1 MGAKPLAGKAL
12 TAVRASTASI
22 NAYEGTVRSGKTVGE
37 IVAWI
42 KYARQGPAGTLLM
55 VGKTQRTIKQNVID
69 PLIEI
74 LGTKRCRYVAGAG
87 VLYLL
92 GRMIYVVGANDESS
106 VTKIQGLTLAGA
118 LVDEASTMPQTFFEM
133 LYSRLSIEGAQLFLT
148 SNPAGPQHWLKTDW
162 LDRAKLWIDREGRE
176 HHNDDEDALDLVRVS
191 FKLEDNPY
199 LPADYVERT
208 KKSYR
213 GLFYRRYILGEWVAA
228 EGAIFDVWD
237 PDRHVVAWKDLPDLE
252 RLLCLGVDHGTT
264 NPTAG
269 LLLGVGVDG
278 RLYFVDEF
286 RHDPKRD
293 AVRLTDAEMSQKL
306 IAWINQPHHPRQ
318 KHLRPEYVAVDPAAA
333 GFRLQMH
340 RDGVASSPANNEVIY
355 GLSLIT
361 SLLGNDQLLVSDRC
375 KGWIT
380 EAPGYAWDPDA
391 TEKGEDKPLKVADH
405 SCDGGRYAVTTSEAL
420 WRPYLIDPLEL
431 AA

>member
-1 MGAKPLAGKAL
+1 MTVGPLVGKAL
-12 TAVRASTASI
+12 QAVEHSTASI
-22 NAYEGTVRSGKTVGE
+22 NAFEGSVRSGKTF
-37 IVAWI
+37 ASMLMWMR
-42 KYARQGPAGTLLM
+42 YARSGPAGPLLM
-55 VGKTQRTIKQNVID
+55 VGRTQRTVKQNLID
-69 PLIEI
+69 PMVDM
-74 LGTKRCRYVAGAG
+74 LGAKRCRYVAGTG

-92 GRMIYVVGANDESS
+92 GRTVYVVGADNEAS

-118 LVDEASTMPQTFFEM
+118 YVDECATLPESFFNM

-148 SNPAGPQHWLKTDW
+148 SNPAGPQHWLKVDW
-162 LDRAKLWIDREGRE
+162 LDRAKLWIDRKGNFHEQQDGI
-176 HHNDDEDALDLVRVS
+176 DLHRVT
-191 FKLEDNPY
+191 FQLEDNPH
-199 LPADYVERT
+199 LPPDYVARI
-208 KKSYR
+208 KASYT
-213 GLFYRRYILGEWVAA
+213 GLFYRRYVNAEWVAA

-237 PDRHVVAWKDLPDLE
+237 PDRHVVSWKNLPDME

-264 NPTAG
+264 NPTSAV
-269 LLLGVGVDG
+269 LLGIGTDG

-306 IAWINQPHHPRQ
+306 IAWINTPHHPRQ

-340 RDGVASSPANNEVIY
+340 RDGFASTPAHNEVIH
-355 GLSLIT
+355 GLSLLT

-380 EAPGYAWDPDA
+380 EAPGYAWDPKA
-391 TEKGEDKPLKVADH
+391 TEQGEDKPLKVADH
-405 SCDGGRYAVTTSEAL
+405 SCDAGRYSVATSEAL
-420 WRPYLIDPLEL
+420 WRPYLIDPLDL